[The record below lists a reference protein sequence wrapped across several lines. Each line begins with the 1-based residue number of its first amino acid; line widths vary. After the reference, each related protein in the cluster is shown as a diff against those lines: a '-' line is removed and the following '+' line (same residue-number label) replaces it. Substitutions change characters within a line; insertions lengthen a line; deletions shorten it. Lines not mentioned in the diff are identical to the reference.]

1 MKHLIPFLAM
11 ATAGLA
17 AEPSAGEL
25 WRVGGEAAPCPLEH
39 TAVTADLS
47 GPVGRVRVKQIFRN
61 PLSEPLEALY
71 TFPLSARGAVDE
83 MTIRINDRVVK
94 GQIKRKE
101 EARRIYEQA
110 KQQGKLTGLLDQKR
124 PNVFTQRLA
133 NIPPG
138 ARVEVEISY
147 VETLQYEAGRYEF
160 VFPMTVG
167 PRYKAKYN
175 PAYAAKGVRAGHD
188 LSLRV
193 NVNGVTEME
202 SPTHEVVRERTGVA
216 LRNQKEIPNRDFIL
230 RYKVAGPSIKD
241 TLLAHREEGTGH
253 FTLLLAPPERTQ
265 PAEVTPK
272 ELVFV
277 IDTSGSM
284 HGYPLDKAK
293 EAMSAAL
300 AGLHPRDTFNLIT
313 FSGDTHLLFPKPVP
327 ATPEN
332 LAAAQRFLQ
341 FSRSGGGTEMMKAI
355 RAALEPTAS
364 QEHLRVVCFM
374 TDGYVGNEPQILAE
388 IERYSNARIFSFG
401 IGSSVNRYLLDEMA
415 ARGRGEVEY
424 VGLQDDGS
432 AAARRFHQRVHTPLL
447 TDIRVDWGNLP
458 VKEVYPQRVP
468 DLFDAKPV
476 VLTGQFSG
484 PARGEM
490 RILGKMAGRPF
501 ERKVWVDLPGRE
513 AANTAVPALWART
526 KIDTLRDAAAITE
539 LGLAYG
545 LMTQYT
551 SFVAVEEGTVSG
563 PGGRLI
569 EVPVEMP
576 DGVSHDHVMSRSA
589 PMAAGMGMG
598 VGRVHESRKVMEP
611 ERQEA
616 MAPVAPVVQAA
627 PKVDPLLAAR
637 VQGMGPLEKVGV
649 RVFLSDGSEA
659 VMAALK
665 NAGFVIAARP
675 GGGLLVIGEI
685 AAGRLAELS
694 RLGAVKR
701 VALR

>member
-1 MKHLIPFLAM
+1 MKHLIPFLAV
-11 ATAGLA
+11 AAAGLA

-25 WRVGGEAAPCPLEH
+25 WRIGGEAAPCPLEH
-39 TAVTADLS
+39 TAMTADLS

-61 PLSEPLEALY
+61 PLGEPLEAMY

-175 PAYAAKGVRAGHD
+175 PTYAAKGVRAGHD
-188 LSLRV
+188 LSLSV
-193 NVNGVTEME
+193 KVNGVTEME
-202 SPTHEVVRERTGVA
+202 SPTHEIVRERGGVA

-241 TLLAHREEGTGH
+241 TLLAHRGEGEGH
-253 FTLLLAPPERTQ
+253 FTLFLAPPERVQ

-313 FSGDTHLLFPKPVP
+313 FSGDTHLLFPAPVP

-332 LAAAQRFLQ
+332 LAAAQKFLRFSQ
-341 FSRSGGGTEMMKAI
+341 SGGGTEMMKAI
-355 RAALEPTAS
+355 RAALAPTAS

-388 IERYSNARIFSFG
+388 MERYPNARVFSFG

-432 AAARRFHQRVHTPLL
+432 AAAKRFYERVHTPLL
-447 TDIRVDWGNLP
+447 TDIRVEWGNLP
-458 VKEVYPQRVP
+458 VREVYPRRVP

-476 VLTGQFSG
+476 VLTGQFTG
-484 PARGEM
+484 PARGEVK
-490 RILGKMAGRPF
+490 IIGKMAGRPF
-501 ERKVWVDLPGRE
+501 ERKVWVDLPARE
-513 AANTAVPALWART
+513 AANSAVPALWART
-526 KIDTLRDAAAITE
+526 KIGTLRDQAAITE

-545 LMTQYT
+545 LMTQFT

-563 PGGRLI
+563 PGGRFL
-569 EVPVEMP
+569 EVPAEMP
-576 DGVSHDHVMSRSA
+576 DGVAHEEVVMSSA
-589 PMAAGMGMG
+589 PMAARIGD
-598 VGRVHESRKVMEP
+598 RSEPRKRMEP
-611 ERQEA
+611 ST
-616 MAPVAPVVQAA
+616 PVAMAA
-627 PKVDPLLAAR
+627 PKLDPLLEAQVR
-637 VQGMGPLEKVGV
+637 QMGPQEKVGV
-649 RVFLSDGSEA
+649 RVYLTDASA
-659 VMAALK
+659 ATLAALQK
-665 NAGFVIAARP
+665 AGLVVAAQP

-685 AAGRLAELS
+685 AAGRVAELS
-694 RLGAVKR
+694 RLGMVKR

>member
-1 MKHLIPFLAM
+1 MKTLISFLAM

-17 AEPSAGEL
+17 VEPSAGGL
-25 WRVGGEAAPCPLEH
+25 WSVGGEAAPCPLEH

-61 PLSEPLEALY
+61 PLGEPLEALY

-83 MTIRINDRVVK
+83 MTIRVIDRVVK

-110 KQQGKLTGLLDQKR
+110 RQQGKLTGLLDQKR

-147 VETLQYEAGRYEF
+147 VETLQYEGGKYEF

-167 PRYKAKYN
+167 PRYKSKYN
-175 PAYAAKGVRAGHD
+175 PTYSAKGVRAGHD

-193 NVNGVTEME
+193 NVNGALEME
-202 SPTHEVVRERTGVA
+202 SPTHEIVNERTGVA

-241 TLLAHREEGTGH
+241 TLLAHRTEGTGY
-253 FTLLLAPPERTQ
+253 FTLLLTPPERTE
-265 PAEVTPK
+265 PSEVTPK

-313 FSGDTHLLFPKPVP
+313 FSGDTHLLFRAPVA
-327 ATPEN
+327 ATREN
-332 LAAAQRFLQ
+332 LAAAQKFLQ
-341 FSRSGGGTEMMKAI
+341 FSQSGGGTEMMKAI
-355 RAALEPTAS
+355 RAALAPTAS
-364 QEHLRVVCFM
+364 QEHVRVVCFM

-388 IERYSNARIFSFG
+388 MERYPNARVFSFG

-432 AAARRFHQRVHTPLL
+432 AAARRFHQRIHSPVL
-447 TDIRVDWGNLP
+447 TDVRIDWGKLP
-458 VKEVYPQRVP
+458 VQEVYPRRVP
-468 DLFDAKPV
+468 DLFDAKPL

-484 PARGEM
+484 PARGEI
-490 RILGKMAGRPF
+490 RVVGKSAGRPF

-513 AANTAVPALWART
+513 TANPAVPTLWART
-526 KIDTLRDAAAITE
+526 KIGMLREEAAITE
-539 LGLAYG
+539 LGLAYR

-563 PGGRLI
+563 PGGRLV
-569 EVPVEMP
+569 EVPAEMP
-576 DGVSHDHVMSRSA
+576 DGVSHDSVRSRSA
-589 PMAAGMGMG
+589 PLAAGMPI
-598 VGRVHESRKVMEP
+598 GRVRESRKVMEP
-611 ERQEA
+611 ERLET
-616 MAPVAPVVQAA
+616 VALVTPAA

-637 VQGMGPLEKVGV
+637 VQGMGPLERVGV
-649 RVFLSDGSEA
+649 RVYLADGSTA
-659 VMAALK
+659 VLAALQ
-665 NAGFVIAARP
+665 NAGLVIAARP
-675 GGGLLVIGEI
+675 GGGLLVMGEI
-685 AAGRLAELS
+685 AAGRLGELS
-694 RLGAVKR
+694 RLGVVKR

>member
-1 MKHLIPFLAM
+1 MKHLIPFLAV
-11 ATAGLA
+11 AAAGLA

-25 WRVGGEAAPCPLEH
+25 WRIGGEAAPCPLEH

-61 PLSEPLEALY
+61 PLGEPLEAMY

-175 PAYAAKGVRAGHD
+175 PTYAAKGVRAGHD
-188 LSLRV
+188 LSLSV
-193 NVNGVTEME
+193 KVNGVTEME
-202 SPTHEVVRERTGVA
+202 SPTHEIVRERGGVA

-241 TLLAHREEGTGH
+241 TLLAHRGEGEGH
-253 FTLLLAPPERTQ
+253 FTLFLAPPERVQ

-313 FSGDTHLLFPKPVP
+313 FSGDTHLLFPAPVP

-332 LAAAQRFLQ
+332 LAAAQKFLRFSQ
-341 FSRSGGGTEMMKAI
+341 SGGGTEMMKAI
-355 RAALEPTAS
+355 RAALAPTAS

-388 IERYSNARIFSFG
+388 MERYPNARVFSFG

-432 AAARRFHQRVHTPLL
+432 AAAKRFYERVHTPLL
-447 TDIRVDWGNLP
+447 TDIRVEWGNLP
-458 VKEVYPQRVP
+458 VREVYPRRVP

-476 VLTGQFSG
+476 VLTGQFAG
-484 PARGEM
+484 PARGEVK
-490 RILGKMAGRPF
+490 IIGKMAGRPF
-501 ERKVWVDLPGRE
+501 ERKVWVDLPARE
-513 AANTAVPALWART
+513 TANSAVPALWART
-526 KIDTLRDAAAITE
+526 KIGTLRDQAAITE

-545 LMTQYT
+545 LMTQFT

-563 PGGRLI
+563 PGGRFL
-569 EVPVEMP
+569 EVPAEMP
-576 DGVSHDHVMSRSA
+576 DGVAHEEVVMSSA
-589 PMAAGMGMG
+589 PMAARIGD
-598 VGRVHESRKVMEP
+598 RSEPRKRMEP
-611 ERQEA
+611 ST
-616 MAPVAPVVQAA
+616 PVAMAA
-627 PKVDPLLAAR
+627 PKLDPLLEAQVR
-637 VQGMGPLEKVGV
+637 QMGPQEKVGV
-649 RVFLSDGSEA
+649 RVYLTDASA
-659 VMAALK
+659 ATLAALQK
-665 NAGFVIAARP
+665 AGLVVAAQP

-685 AAGRLAELS
+685 AAGRVAELS
-694 RLGAVKR
+694 RLAMVKR

>member
-1 MKHLIPFLAM
+1 MKTLISFLAM

-17 AEPSAGEL
+17 VEPSAGGL
-25 WRVGGEAAPCPLEH
+25 WSVGGEAAPCPLEH

-61 PLSEPLEALY
+61 PLGEPLEALY

-83 MTIRINDRVVK
+83 MTIRVIDRVVK

-110 KQQGKLTGLLDQKR
+110 RQQGKLTGLLDQKR

-147 VETLQYEAGRYEF
+147 VETLQYEGGKYEF

-167 PRYKAKYN
+167 PRYKSKYN
-175 PAYAAKGVRAGHD
+175 PTYSAKGVRAGHD

-193 NVNGVTEME
+193 NVNGALEME
-202 SPTHEVVRERTGVA
+202 SPTHEIVNERTGVA

-241 TLLAHREEGTGH
+241 TLLAHRTEGTGY
-253 FTLLLAPPERTQ
+253 FTLLLTPPERTE
-265 PAEVTPK
+265 PSEVTPK

-300 AGLHPRDTFNLIT
+300 GGLHPRDTFNLIT
-313 FSGDTHLLFPKPVP
+313 FSGDTHLLFRAPVA
-327 ATPEN
+327 ATREN
-332 LAAAQRFLQ
+332 LAAAQKFLQ
-341 FSRSGGGTEMMKAI
+341 FSQSGGGTEMMKAI
-355 RAALEPTAS
+355 RAALAPTAS
-364 QEHLRVVCFM
+364 QEHVRVVCFM

-388 IERYSNARIFSFG
+388 MERYPNARVFSFG

-432 AAARRFHQRVHTPLL
+432 AAARRFHQRIHSPVL
-447 TDIRVDWGNLP
+447 TDVRIDWGKLP
-458 VKEVYPQRVP
+458 VQEVYPRRVP
-468 DLFDAKPV
+468 DLFDAKPL

-484 PARGEM
+484 PARGEI
-490 RILGKMAGRPF
+490 RVVGKSAGRPF

-513 AANTAVPALWART
+513 TANPAVPTLWART
-526 KIDTLRDAAAITE
+526 KIGMLREEAAITE
-539 LGLAYG
+539 LGLAYR
-545 LMTQYT
+545 LMTQYK

-563 PGGRLI
+563 PGGRLV
-569 EVPVEMP
+569 EVPAEMP
-576 DGVSHDHVMSRSA
+576 DGVSHDSVMSRSA
-589 PMAAGMGMG
+589 PLAAGMPI
-598 VGRVHESRKVMEP
+598 GRVRESRKVMEP
-611 ERQEA
+611 ERLET
-616 MAPVAPVVQAA
+616 VALVTPAA

-637 VQGMGPLEKVGV
+637 VQGMGPLERVGV
-649 RVFLSDGSEA
+649 RVYLADGSTA
-659 VMAALK
+659 VLAALQ
-665 NAGFVIAARP
+665 NAGLVIAARP
-675 GGGLLVIGEI
+675 GGGLLVMGEI
-685 AAGRLAELS
+685 AAGRLGELS
-694 RLGAVKR
+694 RLGVVKR